1 MSSLFFLWKNA
12 RLEGEGADDRVV
24 AAGQIIEVV
33 VVVNAELEARILE
46 RGRGRS
52 GLTFAIKTSHDKT
65 TCKGNK

>member
-46 RGRGRS
+46 RGRGR
-52 GLTFAIKTSHDKT
+52 
-65 TCKGNK
+65 